1 MRLYLWEARSISKG
15 FLCPGNMGREAALGL
30 LNGPI
35 GLCLSQSLHMGLS
48 CTEVPERD
56 LGGGERKMPP
66 QLPSLPPPR
75 KQGAPPPKLPRPHC
89 VAQCIPRK
97 QGDAGS
103 PLGRDLSCPK
113 GFLPHRSQPH
123 PHNSPG
129 PGSRRTALVGKRGN
143 YSQPSLDSKL
153 LI

>member
-1 MRLYLWEARSISKG
+1 MRLYLWEARSISEG

-75 KQGAPPPKLPRPHC
+75 KQGAPPPKPTRTHPPQPLPPPAPPPPFCGPVHTQEAGRCWFPSG
-89 VAQCIPRK
+89 
-97 QGDAGS
+97 QGLVLPQGLPTSSKSATS
-103 PLGRDLSCPK
+103 SQLS
-113 GFLPHRSQPH
+113 
-123 PHNSPG
+123 
-129 PGSRRTALVGKRGN
+129 RTRE
-143 YSQPSLDSKL
+143 
-153 LI
+153 